1 VTRLTTAAVGRRMS
15 PMRGYRQDVF
25 GEAAYG
31 AASFASATEI
41 AQS

>member
-1 VTRLTTAAVGRRMS
+1 MTGLTAARGGRRMS
-15 PMRGYRQDVF
+15 LMRGYWQYGF

-31 AASFASATEI
+31 AARFASARGI